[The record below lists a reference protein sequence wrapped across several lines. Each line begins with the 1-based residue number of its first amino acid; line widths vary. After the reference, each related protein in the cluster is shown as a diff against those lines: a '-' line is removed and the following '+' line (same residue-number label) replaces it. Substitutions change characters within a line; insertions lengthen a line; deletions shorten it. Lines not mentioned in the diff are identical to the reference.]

1 MLNLKFFTRTVFTA
15 VAVLGFCG
23 TASAATRQP
32 TELPIAKTVHY
43 FRTVVVKS
51 NYSLYSGG
59 VYKNKRSVCPLFHKT
74 FVVHRKF
81 SMMGQHYYYIE
92 SVKNHRTLGYV
103 NKAALATANQSN
115 YLKVP
120 YVSQYKPVFTP
131 WGCAGASMTMILRSQ
146 GKKVDLSYVQKH
158 LPMVPTKDGQKGN
171 VYTGAGFGHVIRP
184 AALTKYAHRWDK
196 NVINISSKKLSVKT
210 MKEYIQG
217 GKPVLYYG
225 FSSYQKY
232 GDNKRN
238 HCKVITGYSNHNF
251 RVYDPLYYSKNGS
264 AGTGGKNMKYDRG
277 AIAWVSEKAIKA
289 EFNHWALTVK
299 Q

>member
-1 MLNLKFFTRTVFTA
+1 MLSLKFFARTVFTA

-23 TASAATRQP
+23 TASATERRP
-32 TELPIAKTVHY
+32 TELPTAQKVHH
-43 FRTVVVKS
+43 FKTVVVKS

-59 VYKNKRSVCPLFHKT
+59 VYKNKRSIRPLFHKT
-74 FVVHRKF
+74 VVVHQKF
-81 SMMGQHYYYIE
+81 SMQGKTYYCVE
-92 SVKNHRTLGYV
+92 TANKHHALGYV
-103 NKAALATANQSN
+103 NKAALATANQSK

-146 GKKVDLSYVQKH
+146 GRKVNLGYVQKH
-158 LPMVPTKDGQKGN
+158 LPMVPTKGGQKGN

-184 AALTKYAHRWDK
+184 AALTKYAHHWDK

-225 FSSYQKY
+225 YSSYQKH
-232 GDNKRN
+232 GDYKRN
-238 HCKVITGYSNHNF
+238 HCKVITGYSNHKF
-251 RVYDPLYYSKNGS
+251 RVNDPLYYSKNGT

-289 EFNHWALTVK
+289 EFTHWALTVK
-299 Q
+299 